1 MFLPYTL
8 YPIPYT
14 LIEAVDKISASSYKT
29 LTNVRG
35 HEMTRVFIHG
45 LESSSQGAKGVFF
58 RERYPDMIIEDF
70 SGPLEDRMGKLNRLL
85 AGRTD
90 LILVGSSFG
99 GLMAA
104 IYACENEPRVKR
116 VILLAPALHVPD
128 FARFLGRRLNIPVSL
143 FHGRNDDV
151 VPPAAVKA
159 IAEKVFESLDYRLV
173 DDDHSLHVTFPLM
186 DWNAL
191 I

>member
-14 LIEAVDKISASSYKT
+14 LIEAVDKISTRSYKT

-35 HEMTRVFIHG
+35 YTMTRVFIHG

-70 SGPLEDRMGKLNRLL
+70 SGPLEDRMGKLNRVL

-116 VILLAPALHVPD
+116 VILLAPALHVPE
-128 FARFLGRRLNIPVSL
+128 FGRFLGKRVNITVSL

-159 IAEKVFESLDYRLV
+159 IAEKVFEKLDYHLV
-173 DDDHSLHVTFPLM
+173 EDDHSLHVTFPLM
-186 DWNAL
+186 DWRAL

>member
-1 MFLPYTL
+1 MG
-8 YPIPYT
+8 
-14 LIEAVDKISASSYKT
+14 V
-29 LTNVRG
+29 
-35 HEMTRVFIHG
+35 TRVFIHG
-45 LESSSQGAKGVFF
+45 LESSSMGAKGVFF

-70 SGPLEDRMGKLNRLL
+70 SGPLEERMEKLNGVL

-128 FARFLGRRLNIPVSL
+128 FARFLGKRLNVPVSL

-159 IAEKVFESLDYRLV
+159 LAQKVFENLDYHLV

-186 DWNAL
+186 DWKAL

>member
-1 MFLPYTL
+1 
-8 YPIPYT
+8 
-14 LIEAVDKISASSYKT
+14 
-29 LTNVRG
+29 
-35 HEMTRVFIHG
+35 
-45 LESSSQGAKGVFF
+45 
-58 RERYPDMIIEDF
+58 MIIEDF
-70 SGPLEDRMGKLNRLL
+70 SGPLNERMKKLNRLL
-85 AGRTD
+85 ASLED

-104 IYACENEPRVKR
+104 IYACENEPRVRR

-128 FARFLGRRLNIPVSL
+128 FGRFLGQQVNVPVSL

-159 IAEKVFESLDYRLV
+159 IAGMVFKNLDYHLV

-186 DWNAL
+186 DWKAL